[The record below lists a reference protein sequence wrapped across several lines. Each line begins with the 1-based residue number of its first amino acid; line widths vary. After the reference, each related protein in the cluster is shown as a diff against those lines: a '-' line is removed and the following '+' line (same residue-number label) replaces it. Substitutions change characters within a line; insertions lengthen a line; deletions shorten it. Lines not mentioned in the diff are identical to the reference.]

1 MLGTDQSKAN
11 RHGDAVGRVG
21 VSVQIS
27 GYSLDRLRDDGEF
40 VLYWAH
46 PKPAEPLPIL
56 LLTPALTRLSPETVE
71 KIDHECSLRSEL
83 DSACAVP
90 QSALS
95 ARDAQ
100 LTPVLADPA
109 GQTLDGFLSRATR
122 VTEFLGFA
130 VGLATALGRLHE
142 RKLIHKDARKA
153 AKHSAHRRKVGFL

>member
-1 MLGTDQSKAN
+1 M
-11 RHGDAVGRVG
+11 GRAG
-21 VSVQIS
+21 VSVQIP

-46 PKPAEPLPIL
+46 AKPAEPLPIL

-90 QSALS
+90 QLALS

-100 LTPVLADPA
+100 LTPALADPA
-109 GQTLDGFLSRATR
+109 GETLDGFLS
-122 VTEFLGFA
+122 TEFLGFA

-153 AKHSAHRRKVGFL
+153 TKHSAHRRKVGFL